1 MLILR
6 QKALKKSTKIS
17 IRTNYLLITELNFIE
32 QANER
37 VNQSETTKNIFNNI
51 SNPNLNS
58 TAIHLCAVSVNE
70 SLLQLIT
77 SKENQEENM
86 KKVNMNKTM
95 NVFRQYLNSNS
106 VQTKVAV
113 LKGLQ
118 KLFTELPNEMS
129 EEAALLFPVLL
140 TVLSDNS
147 DEVILPALAVL
158 AEIVNSTHSNSED
171 ENENYK
177 NLLKKLL
184 NLFLEDKE
192 LLENRGSLIIRQ
204 LCVLLNP
211 ESIYRTFAKIVYEEV
226 TNMKFASTI
235 VRTLNM
241 ILLTSSELFELRNT
255 LRDVTNK
262 KSSELFQCLYKSW
275 AHCPVSTL
283 SLGLLAQC
291 YQHVSDLVVKL

>member
-1 MLILR
+1 MKHLF
-6 QKALKKSTKIS
+6 S
-17 IRTNYLLITELNFIE
+17 
-32 QANER
+32 
-37 VNQSETTKNIFNNI
+37 
-51 SNPNLNS
+51 
-58 TAIHLCAVSVNE
+58 AIHLCADSVNE

-86 KKVNMNKTM
+86 KKVNMSKIM
-95 NVFRQYLNSNS
+95 NVYRQYLSSNS

-118 KLFTELPNEMS
+118 QLFTQLPNEIS
-129 EEAALLFPVLL
+129 AEAPALFPVLL
-140 TVLSDNS
+140 LVLSDNS

-158 AEIVNSTHSNSED
+158 AEIVNSTQSVSGD
-171 ENENYK
+171 ENYK

-211 ESIYRTFAKIVYEEV
+211 ESIYRTFASIISEDV

-235 VRTLNM
+235 VRSLNM
-241 ILLTSSELFELRNT
+241 ILLTSSELFELRNS

-262 KSSELFQCLYKSW
+262 RSADFFQCLYKSW

-283 SLGLLAQC
+283 SLCLLAQC
-291 YQHVSDLVVKL
+291 YQHVSELVVKL

>member
-1 MLILR
+1 
-6 QKALKKSTKIS
+6 
-17 IRTNYLLITELNFIE
+17 
-32 QANER
+32 
-37 VNQSETTKNIFNNI
+37 
-51 SNPNLNS
+51 
-58 TAIHLCAVSVNE
+58 
-70 SLLQLIT
+70 
-77 SKENQEENM
+77 M
-86 KKVNMNKTM
+86 KKVNMSKIM
-95 NVFRQYLNSNS
+95 NVFRQYLSSNS

-118 KLFTELPNEMS
+118 QLFTELPNEMS
-129 EEAALLFPVLL
+129 EEAATLFPVLL
-140 TVLSDNS
+140 MVLSDSS

-158 AEIVNSTHSNSED
+158 AEIVNSTHSASED

-211 ESIYRTFAKIVYEEV
+211 ESIYRTFASIVYEDV

-235 VRTLNM
+235 VRSLNM

-283 SLGLLAQC
+283 CLGLLAQC
-291 YQHVSDLVVKL
+291 YEHVSELVVKL